1 MVQADIVAELDRIWL
16 TATLATNVN
25 LEILLHLTALFEC
38 DTHQLANACEIDGL
52 EGILLEDVSFDVL
65 PQKGAIII
73 MPDPQACLG
82 EVDGAKGKG
91 LGVLSDLVGCH
102 NGAGQ
107 FDHGAHHSKICC
119 YSQI

>member
-16 TATLATNVN
+16 TSMLATNTN
-25 LEILLHLTALFEC
+25 LEILLHLTALFDC
-38 DTHQLANACEIDGL
+38 DTHQLADAFEIDDL
-52 EGILLEDVSFDVL
+52 ERILLEDVSFDVL
-65 PQKGAIII
+65 PHKGAIII
-73 MPDPQACLG
+73 MIDPQACLG

-102 NGAGQ
+102 DGAGQ